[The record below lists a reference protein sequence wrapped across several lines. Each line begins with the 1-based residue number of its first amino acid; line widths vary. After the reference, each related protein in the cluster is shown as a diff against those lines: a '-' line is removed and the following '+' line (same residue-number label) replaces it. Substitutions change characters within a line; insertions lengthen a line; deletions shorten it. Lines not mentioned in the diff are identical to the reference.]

1 MDGSRGY
8 WALDVPGMTEEQAA
22 AAAAWLSREY
32 GLTGIAV
39 DPAEWMTMHI
49 DASTVRVLADA
60 TSRYPGGND
69 VAMGMLEEF
78 HAWLAASR
86 PEGDRA

>member
-1 MDGSRGY
+1 MGGSSGY

-22 AAAAWLSREY
+22 ATAAWLSHEY

-60 TSRYPGGND
+60 TSRYPSGND
-69 VAMGMLEEF
+69 VATGMLEEF
-78 HAWLAASR
+78 QAWLAASR